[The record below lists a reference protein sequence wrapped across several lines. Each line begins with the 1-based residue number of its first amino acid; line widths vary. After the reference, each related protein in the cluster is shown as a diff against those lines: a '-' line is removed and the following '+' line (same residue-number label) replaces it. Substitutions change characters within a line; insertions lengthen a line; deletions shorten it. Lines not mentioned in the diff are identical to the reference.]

1 VVGCLGLPGSRVNF
15 GGPCSDGC
23 DGTTVVLCYRCEKQ
37 SFGSVFLKQL
47 SRRWAA
53 KDYPVL
59 GWTLADRWA
68 AKDYPV
74 LGWTLADRWAA
85 KDYPVLGWT
94 LADPAVMVVTVQ
106 PKAMVKVGTIKDYPV
121 LG

>member
-1 VVGCLGLPGSRVNF
+1 MNF

-74 LGWTLADRWAA
+74 LGWTLAD
-85 KDYPVLGWT
+85 
-94 LADPAVMVVTVQ
+94 PAVMVVTVQ